1 MKLVTFIHQN
11 EERIGAID
19 KLGRVADLHR
29 AYGSYLREVESN
41 PAGDQLAA
49 IVLGRDMVEF
59 LKRGDEALAAAR
71 NALDHI
77 SES

>member
-1 MKLVTFIHQN
+1 MKLVTFVRQN

-19 KLGRVADLHR
+19 SLGRIADLHR

-41 PAGDQLAA
+41 PAGEQLAA

-59 LKRGDEALAAAR
+59 LKRGD
-71 NALDHI
+71 
-77 SES
+77 